1 MKQYNYIFYL
11 NLIDAKKMV
20 KISEFVPFPYRTKE
34 PINTTEKYFNI
45 CEEVM
50 KLSVEELK
58 NPKLKLF
65 KNIKQGLLS
74 IGLIGTSNIAV
85 VIVNM
90 LSLGEVNINDF
101 KECDGEEG

>member
-11 NLIDAKKMV
+11 NLVDLKKLMKV
-20 KISEFVPFPYRTKE
+20 SEFVPFPYKTKE
-34 PINTTEKYFNI
+34 PINSTEKYFNN

-50 KLSVEELK
+50 KLVKKELE

-74 IGLIGTSNIAV
+74 MGLIGTNNIAV

-90 LSLGEVNINDF
+90 LLLGEVETD
-101 KECDGEEG
+101 D

>member
-11 NLIDAKKMV
+11 NLVDLKKLMKV
-20 KISEFVPFPYRTKE
+20 SEFVPFPYKTKE
-34 PINTTEKYFNI
+34 SINTTEKYFNN

-50 KLSVEELK
+50 KLVKKELE

-65 KNIKQGLLS
+65 KNIKQGFLS
-74 IGLIGTSNIAV
+74 LGIIGTSNIAV

-90 LSLGEVNINDF
+90 LPLGEVETD
-101 KECDGEEG
+101 D

>member
-1 MKQYNYIFYL
+1 MKEYNYIFYL
-11 NLIDAKKMV
+11 NLVDLKKLMKV
-20 KISEFVPFPYRTKE
+20 SEFAPFPYKTKE
-34 PINTTEKYFNI
+34 PINTTEKYFNN

-50 KLSVEELK
+50 KLAKKELE

-74 IGLIGTSNIAV
+74 MGLIGTSNIAV

-90 LSLGEVNINDF
+90 LPLGEVETD
-101 KECDGEEG
+101 D

>member
-11 NLIDAKKMV
+11 NLVDLKKLMKV
-20 KISEFVPFPYRTKE
+20 SEFVPFPYKTKE
-34 PINTTEKYFNI
+34 PINTTEKYFNN

-50 KLSVEELK
+50 KLVKKELE

-74 IGLIGTSNIAV
+74 MGLIGTSNIAV

-90 LSLGEVNINDF
+90 LPLGEVETD
-101 KECDGEEG
+101 D

>member
-34 PINTTEKYFNI
+34 PINTTEKYFNN

-50 KLSVEELK
+50 KLAIEELR
-58 NPKLKLF
+58 NPTLKLF
-65 KNIKQGLLS
+65 KNIKQGLVSLGF
-74 IGLIGTSNIAV
+74 IGANNIAV
-85 VIVNM
+85 IIVNM
-90 LSLGEVNINDF
+90 LPLGEVEID
-101 KECDGEEG
+101 D